1 MKNSITDCH
10 VNIWNTEHYLPE
22 YYHQM
27 SRVRPGKMHIKTDA
41 DSLYEALNEVD
52 RAILFSPRYGDSA
65 GVQGDDQVTA
75 EAIKRYPDKF
85 IGFAYVDPREPDCL
99 KRLRHSVEELGLVG
113 VKYGPIYNGIPLSDP
128 RLDPIYHYCQMNDLP
143 LTLHMGTTFARNAPA
158 DLGRAIHTEPVAM
171 RFPEL
176 KIILAHMGHPWFE
189 DCIAVVRKQPNIF
202 CEVSAIFYRPWQ
214 YYNILINCQEYMIT
228 DKIFFGTDY
237 PFSGVKES
245 IEALNKINSMVEGT
259 ALPRVT
265 PKTIDQILHSNP
277 SEKWWKD
284 PH

>member
-1 MKNSITDCH
+1 
-10 VNIWNTEHYLPE
+10 
-22 YYHQM
+22 
-27 SRVRPGKMHIKTDA
+27 
-41 DSLYEALNEVD
+41 
-52 RAILFSPRYGDSA
+52 
-65 GVQGDDQVTA
+65 
-75 EAIKRYPDKF
+75 
-85 IGFAYVDPREPDCL
+85 
-99 KRLRHSVEELGLVG
+99 
-113 VKYGPIYNGIPLSDP
+113 
-128 RLDPIYHYCQMNDLP
+128 
-143 LTLHMGTTFARNAPA
+143 
-158 DLGRAIHTEPVAM
+158 M

-176 KIILAHMGHPWFE
+176 RIILAHMGHPWFE

-228 DKIFFGTDY
+228 DKTFFGTDY

-245 IEALNKINSMVEGT
+245 IEALNKINSLVEGT

-277 SEKWWKD
+277 IDRWWKD